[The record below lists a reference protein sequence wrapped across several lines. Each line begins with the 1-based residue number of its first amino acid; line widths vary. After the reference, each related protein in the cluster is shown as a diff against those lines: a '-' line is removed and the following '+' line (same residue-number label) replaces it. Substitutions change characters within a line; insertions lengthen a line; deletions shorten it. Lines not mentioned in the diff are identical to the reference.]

1 MASQSSISA
10 RKPTT
15 VVLVLV
21 GVVRHSNSAPFIRP
35 SVVMTSTI
43 TSSDNHGSILGRA
56 LHNYSGTTGIDLTN
70 HPSLD
75 KFQNCRSP
83 DDVVQQ
89 LLGQETAFESDR
101 DKYRDLIDRLL
112 PVVQI
117 VCGFSGVVDG
127 AADLVSPEF
136 LASDYI

>member
-21 GVVRHSNSAPFIRP
+21 VRRSNSAPFIRP
-35 SVVMTSTI
+35 SAVMTSTI

-83 DDVVQQ
+83 DDVVQ
-89 LLGQETAFESDR
+89 LLLPERETASQRDR

-117 VCGFSGVVDG
+117 VCGVSGVVDG